1 MNIWDLLGL
10 QPTQDSRE
18 IRRAYAEKAKAV
30 HPEEDP
36 EGFQLL
42 RAAYEQALSL
52 TKKSGK
58 APPEP
63 EAPPSP
69 AQRAEA
75 PSPAGKPEKTE
86 TPAYDFDQLLESGLQ
101 KYNAA
106 LLQRSAMVVLELCA
120 LCRGCFSQHKQ
131 ALFAAYL
138 KKDKFR
144 QVRDLPMFLDL
155 LSIKIQRSPV
165 FPGWARRMIFE
176 EYSLKA
182 LKMENRLEDYAC
194 LYHAVERRENAEA
207 IVYVALW
214 FSANIIGVLVG
225 LSLQDVSLWLG
236 PCVMVAAFGVS
247 SRWLYVTAKRNFCI
261 RQEKEK
267 E

>member
-1 MNIWDLLGL
+1 MNIWNLLGL
-10 QPTQDSRE
+10 QPTQDTRE

-52 TKKSGK
+52 AKKTENVR
-58 APPEP
+58 PEP

-69 AQRAEA
+69 AESAEA
-75 PSPAGKPEKTE
+75 PLPAGEPEEME

-101 KYNAA
+101 KYSAA
-106 LLQRSAMVVLELCA
+106 LFQRSAMVVLELCA
-120 LCRGCFSQHKQ
+120 LCRGCFCRRKQ

-155 LSIKIQRSPV
+155 LSVKIQRSPV

-182 LKMENRLEDYAC
+182 LKAENRLENYAC
-194 LYHAVERRENAEA
+194 LYHAVERRENVES
-207 IVYVALW
+207 IVYMALW
-214 FSANIIGVLVG
+214 FSANIIGALVG

-236 PCVMVAAFGVS
+236 PGVMVAAFGVS
-247 SRWLYVTAKRNFCI
+247 SWWLYVTAKRNLCI
-261 RQEKEK
+261 RQEKKK

>member
-52 TKKSGK
+52 AKKSGK

-69 AQRAEA
+69 AERAEA
-75 PSPAGKPEKTE
+75 PSPAGKPEETE

-106 LLQRSAMVVLELCA
+106 PLQHSAMVVLELCA

-144 QVRDLPMFLDL
+144 QVRDVPMFLDL

-176 EYSLKA
+176 EYGLKA
-182 LKMENRLEDYAC
+182 LKAENRLEDYAC
-194 LYHAVERRENAEA
+194 LYHAVERRENVEL
-207 IVYVALW
+207 IVYKALCVLIIAIGS
-214 FSANIIGVLVG
+214 FVTVELKRVSAWLMYGTSIATGILCF
-225 LSLQDVSLWLG
+225 LWLNM
-236 PCVMVAAFGVS
+236 C
-247 SRWLYVTAKRNFCI
+247 AKRNFCI
-261 RQEKEK
+261 R
-267 E
+267 